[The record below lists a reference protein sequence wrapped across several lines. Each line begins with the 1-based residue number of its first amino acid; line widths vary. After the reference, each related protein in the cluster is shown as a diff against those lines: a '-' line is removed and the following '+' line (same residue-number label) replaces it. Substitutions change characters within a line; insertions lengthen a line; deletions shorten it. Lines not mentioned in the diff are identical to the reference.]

1 MPTKVVIFE
10 EPDKILRSI
19 GPFQQ
24 INFVKVPNVSRSKEV
39 AGYTYTTYGDI
50 RYISYCT
57 FTTPF
62 YRKKECVS
70 KPQSYIV
77 I

>member
-39 AGYTYTTYGDI
+39 AGYTYTLHTAIYGTYHIVLLRLPFTGI
-50 RYISYCT
+50 RDACLNLSHT
-57 FTTPF
+57 
-62 YRKKECVS
+62 S
-70 KPQSYIV
+70 
-77 I
+77 